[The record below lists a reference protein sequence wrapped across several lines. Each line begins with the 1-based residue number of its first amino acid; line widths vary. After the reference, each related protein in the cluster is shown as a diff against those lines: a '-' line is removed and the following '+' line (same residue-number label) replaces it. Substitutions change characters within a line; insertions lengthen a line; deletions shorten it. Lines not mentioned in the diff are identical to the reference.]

1 MTLRK
6 EVELGSNGRVVI
18 PQEIREALEVK
29 PGDKLVFLFKD
40 GRLELTTRR
49 AVVERLH
56 GMFAQGDGRN
66 LTQELLAERKS
77 EIEDK
82 EW

>member
-18 PQEIREALEVK
+18 PREIREALQVR
-29 PGDKLVFLFKD
+29 PGDRLVFLFRD
-40 GRLELTTRR
+40 GRVEVTTRR

-56 GMFAQGDGRN
+56 GIFAGPDGRS
-66 LTQELLAERKS
+66 LSDELLAERRL
-77 EIEDK
+77 EIEEK